1 MFDIGVAELI
11 QGPEI
16 DRPRNAL
23 TLTNFFHQLFGDFQV
38 YFEPVPGKDHTYTIR
53 TLVTEDHFFRR
64 PALPITRELY
74 ITPERTIEPPSPRLL
89 AIHRAIAHILHLSG
103 AGEYID
109 KIYRDLEEYGVQAD
123 GSTPLGRFVSL
134 AISEQSSYI
143 YT

>member
-1 MFDIGVAELI
+1 MFDVGVAEII

-23 TLTNFFHQLFGDFQV
+23 TLTFHFRQLFGDFQV
-38 YFEPVPGKDHTYTIR
+38 YFEPVPDKDHTYTIK
-53 TLVTEDHFFRR
+53 THISEDYFFRR

-74 ITPERTIEPPSPRLL
+74 LTPERTIEPPAPRLL
-89 AIHRAIAHILHLSG
+89 AVHCAIARILHLSG

-109 KIYRDLEEYGVQAD
+109 KIFRDMEEHGVQAD

-134 AISEQSSYI
+134 AISEQSSSV